1 MDHAAIRSALADRL
15 RALDDD
21 LAQLTAVP
29 RDPASAISFGKRVGE
44 GTNEA
49 VDRLTK
55 VGAAEQL
62 SAMRA
67 DVVRALEKL
76 DDGTYGLCDRCGALI
91 VEERLEV
98 RPWSVLCVGC
108 ASLGPRRH
116 SA

>member
-1 MDHAAIRSALADRL
+1 MDHTRI
-15 RALDDD
+15 RALLTERLDGLDAD
-21 LAQLTAVP
+21 LAELTAVP

-55 VGAAEQL
+55 VGTAEQL
-62 SAMRA
+62 AAMRA

-76 DDGTYGLCDRCGALI
+76 EDGTYGLCDRCGALI
-91 VEERLEV
+91 PEERLDA

-108 ASLGPRRH
+108 ASAR
-116 SA
+116 

>member
-1 MDHAAIRSALADRL
+1 MDHGAIRSALTERL
-15 RALDDD
+15 AALDDD
-21 LAQLTAVP
+21 LAELTAVP
-29 RDPASAISFGKRVGE
+29 RDPSSAISFGKRVGE

-62 SAMRA
+62 AAMRA

-91 VEERLEV
+91 AAERLEV
-98 RPWSVLCVGC
+98 RPWSVRCVAC
-108 ASLGPRRH
+108 ASVR
-116 SA
+116 

>member
-1 MDHAAIRSALADRL
+1 MDHGAIRSALTERL
-15 RALDDD
+15 AALDDD
-21 LAQLTAVP
+21 LAELTAVP
-29 RDPASAISFGKRVGE
+29 RDPSSAISFGKRVGE

-62 SAMRA
+62 AAMRT

-91 VEERLEV
+91 SAERLEA
-98 RPWSVLCVGC
+98 RPWSVRCVGC
-108 ASLGPRRH
+108 ASAR
-116 SA
+116 